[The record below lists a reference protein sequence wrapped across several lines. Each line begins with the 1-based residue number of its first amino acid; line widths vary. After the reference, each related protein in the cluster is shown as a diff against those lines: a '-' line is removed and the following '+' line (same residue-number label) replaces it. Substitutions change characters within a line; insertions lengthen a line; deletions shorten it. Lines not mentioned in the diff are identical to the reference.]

1 MRNICRTEWCESL
14 FFFVA
19 GLIGVSG
26 LLSVLCVAATSD
38 DRCECPSSTST
49 LQFLS
54 QVSNETCCLNFTR
67 SSFPL
72 VLWAKLRS
80 TPKLQILDL
89 SFCNVT
95 QIQDT
100 AVGFTPATLRE
111 IYLNQ
116 NQLRFLPRDF
126 LVDAVGLEVLD
137 LGQNFLEE
145 LPVQFLKNAENLKVL
160 ILSRNRLKSLPAL
173 ILTLPVQQMDLL
185 ENPWTCACSF
195 VEDLHS
201 ANGGNSSKLQS
212 IVGNL
217 TCSSPKSLSG
227 RTVWSVHVSEVCRL
241 SSLNALFIL
250 LPFLFLVVLM
260 LCWCCGRKEEKKD
273 SPNFGTVRTKDRDLS
288 NDSTKDMLRNQLM
301 FRPSSALLGS
311 TRDIYEE
318 VEVKLGSVNSLG
330 PPPSTLSDKEDTQEL
345 DSKQDLETV
354 SVSEVMR
361 DSANREKAYMTQST
375 KYYSLVPG
383 LEIDD
388 SDHGEYENVDL
399 SGCPEPSENSEART
413 SYTTESKRHPL
424 FK

>member
-1 MRNICRTEWCESL
+1 M
-14 FFFVA
+14 
-19 GLIGVSG
+19 
-26 LLSVLCVAATSD
+26 LCVTAASEGRV

-49 LQFLS
+49 PQFPS
-54 QVSNETCCLNFTR
+54 HFSNETCCLNFTG
-67 SSFPL
+67 SSFTH
-72 VLWAKLRS
+72 VSWAALRS
-80 TPKLQILDL
+80 TPNLQILDL

-95 QIQDT
+95 QIQNT
-100 AVGFTPATLRE
+100 AAGSTPASLRE

-126 LVDAVGLEVLD
+126 LIDAVGLEVLD
-137 LGQNFLEE
+137 LGQNILEE

-160 ILSRNRLKSLPAL
+160 ILSRNRLESLPAS
-173 ILTLPVQQMDLL
+173 ILTLPVLQMDLL

-201 ANGGNSSKLQS
+201 AHQGNSSKFQS
-212 IVGNL
+212 ILGNL
-217 TCSSPKSLSG
+217 TCSFPKSISG
-227 RTVWSVHVSEVCRL
+227 RMVWSVHVNEVCRL

-250 LPFLFLVVLM
+250 LPLFFLIVLM

-273 SPNFGTVRTKDRDLS
+273 SAKFGTVHPKEREIS
-288 NDSTKDMLRNQLM
+288 NESTKDIFKNQLM

-318 VEVKLGSVNSLG
+318 VEVKLGSVDSLG
-330 PPPSTLSDKEDTQEL
+330 PPPSTSSDKEDTQEL
-345 DSKQDLETV
+345 DSKHDMETV

-361 DSANREKAYMTQST
+361 DSSHREKAYMTQST

-388 SDHGEYENVDL
+388 SDQGEYESVDL
-399 SGCPEPSENSEART
+399 SRCPEP
-413 SYTTESKRHPL
+413 H
-424 FK
+424 